1 MGRSASGRGQPGVVR
16 FFRDKLTS
24 FGPRF
29 MVMNSTFRYCLIILT
44 FATAT
49 YAQTATGPEFEV
61 ASLPRSDPENL
72 QISYMPTLDV
82 RPGGTLRISNR
93 RLDEII
99 MLAYGVGGKQLSGPR
114 SLTEL
119 TTDPTEVTRFE
130 IIAKVPENATK
141 DQVPLMLQ
149 NLLEDRFKLRI
160 HRESRPIEVYSL
172 EVSRNGH
179 KLSPTVSDVRRTPG
193 CTRAIGD
200 GQDYSATADCYNV
213 TMAQLA
219 QQLPALAPAY
229 FREGPVVDR
238 TGLAGAY
245 DARLAWRLLSEIEA
259 GISGPTI
266 FAAVKKLGLDLEK
279 KRENAEMLIVDHCEQ
294 LPTEN

>member
-1 MGRSASGRGQPGVVR
+1 M
-16 FFRDKLTS
+16 
-24 FGPRF
+24 
-29 MVMNSTFRYCLIILT
+29 MNLTFRSCFIVLT
-44 FATAT
+44 LATAT
-49 YAQTATGPEFEV
+49 YAQNATGPEFEV
-61 ASLPRSDPENL
+61 ASVRVSDPQNL

-99 MLAYGVGGKQLSGPR
+99 MLAYGVGGKQISGPR
-114 SLTEL
+114 WLTEL
-119 TTDPTEVTRFE
+119 TSDPTQVTRFE

-149 NLLEDRFKLRI
+149 RLLEDRFKLKV
-160 HRESRPIEVYSL
+160 HRESRPTQVYSL
-172 EVSRNGH
+172 EVSPNGH
-179 KLSPTVSDVRRTPG
+179 KLSTTVLDAGRTAG
-193 CTRAIGD
+193 CTRAIG
-200 GQDYSATADCYNV
+200 GGEDYSAAADCYNM

-229 FREGPVVDR
+229 FREGPVVDG
-238 TGLAGAY
+238 TGLTGAY
-245 DARLAWRLLSEIEA
+245 DARLEWRLVSEIEA
-259 GISGPTI
+259 GVTGPTI
-266 FAAVKKLGLDLEK
+266 FAAVKKLGLELVK

>member
-1 MGRSASGRGQPGVVR
+1 
-16 FFRDKLTS
+16 
-24 FGPRF
+24 
-29 MVMNSTFRYCLIILT
+29 MVMNLTFRRCLIVLAIT
-44 FATAT
+44 TAA
-49 YAQTATGPEFEV
+49 YAQNAARPEFEV
-61 ASLPRSDPENL
+61 ASVRVSDPENL

-99 MLAYGVGGKQLSGPR
+99 MLAYGIGGKQISGPR
-114 SLTEL
+114 WLTEL
-119 TTDPTEVTRFE
+119 TTDPTQVTRYE

-141 DQVPLMLQ
+141 EQVPLMLQ
-149 NLLEDRFKLRI
+149 NLLEDRFKLKV
-160 HRESRPIEVYSL
+160 HRESRPTQVYSL
-172 EVSRNGH
+172 ELSQNGH
-179 KLSPTVSDVRRTPG
+179 KLSPTVLGTGRTPG
-193 CTRAIGD
+193 CTRAIGASE
-200 GQDYSATADCYNV
+200 DYSAAADCYGV

-238 TGLAGAY
+238 TGLTGAY
-245 DARLAWRLLSEIEA
+245 DARLEWRLLSEIEA
-259 GISGPTI
+259 GVPGPTI
-266 FAAVKKLGLDLEK
+266 FAAIKKLGLNLEK